1 MLLRIILN
9 NLPPSN
15 RFFPPHPYLVEESDN
30 RLGVSPVFTL
40 RTLRREHDEWKR
52 LVPVD
57 NGRQTKARFSQ
68 LLDILSSTRSAMEI
82 DNQRPFLSSGVL
94 IRFGSEEQISHLH
107 MGRNGSDEFCGVL
120 LCLQPIGISQQK

>member
-1 MLLRIILN
+1 MLVGKIPGAESAHTVARKVNSTRIY
-9 NLPPSN
+9 
-15 RFFPPHPYLVEESDN
+15 RVFAHHLVEESDN

-68 LLDILSSTRSAMEI
+68 LLDILSSTRSAMG
-82 DNQRPFLSSGVL
+82 DRQSTA
-94 IRFGSEEQISHLH
+94 ISYLRRSHTLW
-107 MGRNGSDEFCGVL
+107 E
-120 LCLQPIGISQQK
+120 